1 MKPGMWS
8 VSEHDVDHL
17 LFSRRVTLAVKLYN
31 ALRFGVVSGKKLKQK
46 ILCNMALFKEKYL

>member
-1 MKPGMWS
+1 